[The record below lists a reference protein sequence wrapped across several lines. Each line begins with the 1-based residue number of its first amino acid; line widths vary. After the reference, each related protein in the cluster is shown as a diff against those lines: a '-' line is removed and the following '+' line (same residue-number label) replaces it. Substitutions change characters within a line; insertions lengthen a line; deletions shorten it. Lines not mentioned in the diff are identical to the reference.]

1 MKKTRDYYE
10 LEVRNRRKHKLD
22 ALFES
27 TNCCLKAV
35 RIYNSYIKLEDD
47 LFKAFKSI
55 RKKR

>member
-1 MKKTRDYYE
+1 MKDTNQYYE

-27 TNCCLKAV
+27 TNCCLKAA
-35 RIYNSYIKLEDD
+35 RICDSYVKLEDD
-47 LFKAFKSI
+47 LFKAFKYI

>member
-1 MKKTRDYYE
+1 MKNTDQYYE

-22 ALFES
+22 ALFEPY
-27 TNCCLKAV
+27 NCFLKAA
-35 RIYNSYIKLEDD
+35 RIYESWIRLEDD